1 MSMKDY
7 LILILVLV
15 FTTASLQAVALAVPH
30 DTVINNQPD
39 ILDLMN

>member
-1 MSMKDY
+1 MSMRDY

-15 FTTASLQAVALAVPH
+15 FTTASLQAVALAEPH